1 MNIRGLLTGYRPQS
15 LARSLAIGFVVA
27 AVGLA
32 LISIPLGTTFER
44 TFGLDWLFKMRG
56 AVAPPPQV
64 AVLGINGRTGRALD
78 LPRLPRDW
86 PRTVHA
92 RFLVRLIQQNAA
104 AIVFDFDFSRA
115 KSNDEDAAFANM
127 ITQAKR
133 VVLFEWLAGRR
144 ERLVSADG
152 KDAGWTWVEEKQ
164 PPAPMLAQAARAL
177 GPFPLPKLDQAVFE
191 FWTFKSS
198 AGDAPTTAA
207 IALQLNAL
215 RAYDQWRS
223 VLKAA
228 GAPGIQDLPASAD
241 EISGAETVR
250 QFMLKLRHAFQDDP
264 GLLQR
269 VEDVLAGMDS
279 KQLDP
284 SARELLSALAALYSG
299 PDHQFINFYGPAGTI
314 RTIPYE
320 AALADD
326 AAKQLGDLAGHVVFA
341 GYSDLYD
348 PDQPDRFFTSFT
360 NSDGIDLSGVEIMAT
375 AYANLL
381 TQRPLRA
388 ADVLT
393 TAIFVFCF
401 GLAAGIASYLLPAT
415 VAVPCAFIVT
425 ALYGALIQWRFN
437 VADVWLP
444 LATPVLL
451 QLPLALLLGLMGQY
465 LLERRKKRQ
474 MARAISYYLPENI
487 VKDLTEKRIDP
498 DSVNKVVFGTCLATD
513 MSGFTTLSESMSPK
527 ELAAFMNEYFDALA
541 QVLKR
546 HAVDVTEFHA
556 DTIMCAWTAP
566 GKSPA
571 VARKA
576 VDAAIE
582 VSMTIQQ
589 FALEHGSMLL
599 KPRIGLQDGDFY
611 LGHTGGGGRLLY
623 SILGDPANTAARLES
638 LNKHMGTRILAAASV
653 VENGDGLLLR
663 PLGLIRLAGKAD
675 PVSVVEIVGSRSS
688 ATADQLAMCEEFTGA
703 LAAFQRQEWT
713 TAAGR
718 FEALIGRFGND
729 GPSNLYLARAQ
740 SYATEGPTDGD
751 PSVIQMDR
759 K

>member
-1 MNIRGLLTGYRPQS
+1 MNIKSLLTAYRPQS

-27 AVGLA
+27 VVGLG
-32 LISIPLGTTFER
+32 LISMPLGTAFER

-56 AVAPPPQV
+56 AVVPPVEV
-64 AVLGINGRTGRALD
+64 AVIGINGRTGRALD
-78 LPRLPRDW
+78 LQRLPRDW

-92 RFLVRLIQQNAA
+92 RLLVRLIQQKAE

-127 ITQAKR
+127 INQAKS

-191 FWTFKSS
+191 FWTFKPS

-215 RAYDQWRS
+215 RAYDQWRT

-228 GAPGIQDLPASAD
+228 GAPGIEDLPARAA
-241 EISGAETVR
+241 EIAGAEPVR
-250 QFMLKLRHAFQDDP
+250 QFMLKLRRAFQDDP
-264 GLLQR
+264 GLSQR
-269 VEDVLAGMDS
+269 VQDALSGMDS
-279 KQLDP
+279 SQLNP
-284 SARELLSALAALYSG
+284 AERQLLSALAALYGG
-299 PDHQFINFYGPAGTI
+299 PDHQYINFYGPPGTI

-326 AAKQLGDLAGHVVFA
+326 AAQQVGDLSRHVAFV

-360 NSDGIDLSGVEIMAT
+360 SSDGIDLSGVEIMAT

-388 ADVLT
+388 ADTLT
-393 TAIFVFCF
+393 TALFVFCF
-401 GLAAGIASYLLPAT
+401 GLAAGVASYLLPAT

-425 ALYGALIQWRFN
+425 SLYGALIQWRFN

-444 LATPVLL
+444 LAIPVLL

-474 MARAISYYLPENI
+474 MAQAISYYLPENI
-487 VKDLTEKRIDP
+487 VKDLTEKRINP

-527 ELAAFMNEYFDALA
+527 ELAIYMNEYFEVLA

-582 VSMTIQQ
+582 VSTTIQQ
-589 FALEHGSMLL
+589 FARERGSVLL

-638 LNKHMGTRILAAASV
+638 LNKHMGTRILAADSV
-653 VENGDGLLLR
+653 VKDADGLLLR
-663 PLGLIRLAGKAD
+663 PLGTIRLVGKAD
-675 PVSVVEIVGSRSS
+675 PVSVVEIIGAQSS
-688 ATADQLAMCEEFTGA
+688 ATAGQLAMCEEFAGA
-703 LAAFQRQEWT
+703 LAAFQNKEWAI
-713 TAAGR
+713 AAGR
-718 FEALIGRFGND
+718 FEALAQKYADD
-729 GPSNLYLARAQ
+729 GPTKLYLARARK
-740 SYATEGPTDGD
+740 YAAEGPPDGD
-751 PSVIQMDR
+751 PAVIQMDQ

>member
-27 AVGLA
+27 AFGLA

-228 GAPGIQDLPASAD
+228 GAPGIEDLPATAD
-241 EISGAETVR
+241 EIAGAEPVR
-250 QFMLKLRHAFQDDP
+250 QFMLKLRYAFQDDP
-264 GLLQR
+264 GLFQR
-269 VEDVLAGMDS
+269 VRDVLSGMDS
-279 KQLDP
+279 KELDP
-284 SARELLSALAALYSG
+284 SARELLSALAALYAG

-314 RTIPYE
+314 RTVPYE
-320 AALADD
+320 AVLADD
-326 AAKQLGDLAGHVVFA
+326 AAKQLGDLSGHVVFA

-348 PDQPDRFFTSFT
+348 PDQPDRFYTSFT

-381 TQRPLRA
+381 TQRPLQA
-388 ADVLT
+388 ADTLT

-425 ALYGALIQWRFN
+425 SLYGALIQWRFN

-444 LATPVLL
+444 LAIPVLL
-451 QLPLALLLGLMGQY
+451 QLPLSLLLGLMGQY

-474 MARAISYYLPENI
+474 MAQAISYYLPENI
-487 VKDLTEKRIDP
+487 VKDLTEKRISP

-527 ELAAFMNEYFDALA
+527 ELASYMNEYFEVLA

-546 HAVDVTEFHA
+546 HAVDVIEFHA
-556 DTIMCAWTAP
+556 DTIMCAWTSP

-576 VDAAIE
+576 VNAAIE
-582 VSMTIQQ
+582 VTKTIQQ
-589 FALEHGSMLL
+589 FALDRGSLLL

-638 LNKHMGTRILAAASV
+638 LNKHMGTRILAAQSV
-653 VENGDGLLLR
+653 VEDADGLLLR
-663 PLGLIRLAGKAD
+663 PLGIIRLVGKAD
-675 PVSVVEIVGSRSS
+675 PVSVVEILGERSS
-688 ATADQLAMCEEFTGA
+688 ATADQLAMCEEFAGA
-703 LAAFQRQEWT
+703 LAAFQRKEWA
-713 TAAGR
+713 TAAGQ

-729 GPSNLYLARAQ
+729 GPSSLYLAYAQ
-740 SYATEGPTDGD
+740 QYATESPTGGD
-751 PSVIQMDR
+751 LAVIQMDR